1 MSDNRSLLI
10 LSSNAPYAGQSAR
23 AALDVALTA
32 AAFEQVVRMVFV
44 DAGVLQLLPEQ
55 DNRKDGPKSVG
66 KMIPALA
73 LYEVQE
79 VFFHEDSARRFS
91 IDVSAMPDSVTG
103 INDAA
108 LSEMV
113 QKADQVMVF

>member
-10 LSSNAPYAGQSAR
+10 LSSSAPYASQSAR

-44 DAGVLQLLPEQ
+44 DAGVLQLLPGQ
-55 DNRKDGPKSVG
+55 DSGTDGAKNVG

-79 VFFHEDSARRFS
+79 VYLHEDSARRYS
-91 IDVSAMPDSVTG
+91 VDAATVAATVTG
-103 INDAA
+103 IDDAKLA
-108 LSEMV
+108 ELV
-113 QKADQVMVF
+113 QQADQVLVF